1 MSRIINIGR
10 GAENDVIIDHSY
22 ISNQHAQLI
31 IDNNK
36 VFLNDLNS
44 KNGCYIN
51 DKKLEGLAQLESG
64 DIVKLG
70 WSVFDWGRYSISLE
84 VKEKSFGD
92 SLKSPKPVA
101 ISLKIAL
108 LVLVGFY
115 LFNEIVGAEK
125 VISNA
130 ASIEPSEDVILTT
143 SQKDNEA
150 NKTAPNVGD
159 IKYDFSCVIS
169 DGNRDVAEISEIF
182 NGIRTGIIDAA
193 DVEVSVTE
201 EMEFGNS
208 NHDQLLKGT
217 EIVNDERSHNIEE
230 ILNSL
235 VIKLQNP
242 RGFSYKIFLV
252 ESNEV
257 NAWTC
262 GGLIYFTTAMYD
274 FVKSN
279 DEVAGIVSH
288 EIYHNELGH
297 INKMLKAKKISQQ
310 TIGGELGSIAASVDA
325 VLHSPF
331 GKRDESHCDFKGA
344 DLCILANYKSCDI
357 VKLWARMS
365 MAEGESTELSE
376 FMSSHPVSRQRRDCL
391 QNHLLKNYNLNCN

>member
-10 GAENDVIIDHSY
+10 GAENDCIIDRSY

-44 KNGCYIN
+44 KNGSFIN
-51 DKKLEGLAQLESG
+51 YTKLEGIAQLEPG
-64 DIVKLG
+64 DIVKFG
-70 WSVFDWGRYSISLE
+70 EAIFDWGQYCSS
-84 VKEKSFGD
+84 VKVMEKSFEI
-92 SLKSPKPVA
+92 SSNKPKPFA

-108 LVLVGFY
+108 VVLMGFY
-115 LFNEIVGAEK
+115 LYNEIGGAEK
-125 VISNA
+125 VGSKIAGIS
-130 ASIEPSEDVILTT
+130 SSEDVSTT
-143 SQKDNEA
+143 PPKGNEA
-150 NKTAPNVGD
+150 IKVLPNGGE

-169 DGNRDVAEISEIF
+169 DGNRDAAEISEIF
-182 NGIRTGIIDAA
+182 NGIRTGILDAA

-208 NHDQLLKGT
+208 NHDQLLKGA
-217 EIVNDERSHNIEE
+217 EIVNDERSQKLEE
-230 ILNSL
+230 ILKSL
-235 VIKLQNP
+235 VMKLQNP
-242 RGFSYKIFLV
+242 KGFSYQIFLV
-252 ESNEV
+252 KSKEV

-279 DEVAGIVSH
+279 DEVAGIVGH

-297 INKMLKAKKISQQ
+297 INKMLKAKRISQQ

-325 VLHSPF
+325 ILHSPF
-331 GKRDESHCDFKGA
+331 GKRDEAHCDFKGA

-365 MAEGESTELSE
+365 MGQGESTELSE
-376 FMSSHPVSRQRRDCL
+376 FMSSHPLSRQRRDCL
-391 QNHLLKNYNLNCN
+391 QNHLLKNYNINCN